1 MGNPADGLKSAQA
14 GISGLR
20 SSWLKACHGKDFAT
34 EGPFRCTP
42 VNKQIPSY
50 LKLVT
55 DSITEPPAAQAEDLA
70 SIHEVCRAFEQAT
83 GWPLETSIGSI
94 PSAKS
99 NLMWSAP
106 VNPGVGASPRH
117 IRILSTETSS
127 KENNRTPLPVASE
140 LAGAVGK
147 LWGEL
152 LAARRALWQ
161 REAELATGVPLTLSD
176 EESPQLRERLEAV
189 LRGGAEAV
197 GCQAAALYLLDPAT
211 TELKLRSS
219 WGLPYQRFTAPAR
232 PLRGAMADLEAL
244 LGHAVVLTDDE
255 LHGYWKVP
263 EENFASCVC
272 VPVSSAT
279 MPLGTLWIF
288 SRNPRDFS
296 DAETNIVEVVAG
308 RLASDLER
316 QVLAYEALATRDQTK
331 QMRSA
336 QQSQDAQLPSTV
348 PMIEGW
354 EIAANAH
361 HCGPIGG
368 TFYDWF
374 SVNNDGLAI
383 VAGDATQSGVG
394 GALISS
400 ALRAAARAQA
410 PDCQTPHRLLEKANS
425 ILWTGSAGNDCA
437 GLFQAILRAH
447 GEYCEFAASG
457 PVRVLRVGPN
467 GSETVTELSPAV
479 GLNEEMRFRDIRADV
494 AHGEVLLVYGTT
506 FLADQG
512 PAVLAALDE
521 RLSASLETCLDL
533 SARRLAGIAGQILQG
548 AAGAEH
554 ADRVLVVI
562 KRRRR

>member
-1 MGNPADGLKSAQA
+1 MSLAVAGN
-14 GISGLR
+14 
-20 SSWLKACHGKDFAT
+20 
-34 EGPFRCTP
+34 
-42 VNKQIPSY
+42 
-50 LKLVT
+50 
-55 DSITEPPAAQAEDLA
+55 
-70 SIHEVCRAFEQAT
+70 
-83 GWPLETSIGSI
+83 
-94 PSAKS
+94 
-99 NLMWSAP
+99 
-106 VNPGVGASPRH
+106 
-117 IRILSTETSS
+117 
-127 KENNRTPLPVASE
+127 

-161 REAELATGVPLTLSD
+161 REAELAAGVPLTLSD
-176 EESPQLRERLEAV
+176 EESPQLGERLEAV

-219 WGLPYQRFTAPAR
+219 WGLPHQRFTAPAR
-232 PLRGAMADLEAL
+232 PLRGALADLEAL

-288 SRNPRDFS
+288 SRQPRDFS

-316 QVLAYEALATRDQTK
+316 QVMAQEALATRDQTN
-331 QMRSA
+331 QMRLA
-336 QQSQDAQLPSTV
+336 QQSQDAQLPSTA
-348 PMIEGW
+348 PMIDGW
-354 EIAANAH
+354 EVAANAH
-361 HCGPIGG
+361 HCGSVGG

-374 SVNNDGLAI
+374 STSGDGLAI
-383 VAGDATQSGVG
+383 MAGDAMLPGIG

-410 PDCQTPHRLLEKANS
+410 PDCPAPHRLLEKANS
-425 ILWTGSAGNDCA
+425 ILWTGSAGNDNS
-437 GLFQAILRAH
+437 GLFQAILKPH
-447 GEYCEFAASG
+447 GEWCEFAASG
-457 PVRVLRVGPN
+457 PIRVLRVGPN
-467 GSETVTELSPAV
+467 GGAIIAELSPAV
-479 GLNEEMRFRDIRADV
+479 GLHEEMRFRDIRADV
-494 AHGEVLLVYGTT
+494 APGDVLLVYGTT
-506 FLADQG
+506 FLAEQE
-512 PAVLAALDE
+512 PADLAALDE
-521 RLSASLETCLDL
+521 QLIASLDSSLDL
-533 SARRLAGIAGQILQG
+533 SARRLAGIAGQILQS

-562 KRRRR
+562 KRRRS